1 LQVRCEDLYKTNV
14 EEFKRQFPN
23 YDETDIEYRE
33 LLPEAI
39 SQSVELAVFQAE
51 ELFCDLFAYAVFGE
65 SYAHAFS
72 YILAPGSGGVRR
84 SKHPSYK
91 TRISTMIQIAKQEG
105 NELPD
110 LAALGFK
117 DELET
122 TNPQERFII
131 KMAEVSVSEVVS
143 GLWSNISTII
153 GVDKISRPNSMYAR
167 SHFNDFKN
175 GIPAHNPVCLGD
187 IINGGWSYYR
197 ELQQSRPTA
206 DEVSE
211 KTDHLNEMLLKSI
224 EVLEFKR
231 RTG

>member
-1 LQVRCEDLYKTNV
+1 
-14 EEFKRQFPN
+14 
-23 YDETDIEYRE
+23 
-33 LLPEAI
+33 
-39 SQSVELAVFQAE
+39 
-51 ELFCDLFAYAVFGE
+51 
-65 SYAHAFS
+65 
-72 YILAPGSGGVRR
+72 
-84 SKHPSYK
+84 
-91 TRISTMIQIAKQEG
+91 
-105 NELPD
+105 
-110 LAALGFK
+110 
-117 DELET
+117 
-122 TNPQERFII
+122 
-131 KMAEVSVSEVVS
+131 MAEVSVSEVVS

-197 ELQQSRPTA
+197 ELQQSRLTA